1 MGSTF
6 EADIPGNVEEII
18 IENASAGSAAGSA
31 RYGAKIAEQPLTITA
46 VKWVPVSGS
55 QAGASANYRTIRL
68 VNGGTSG
75 TGTVVIAEH
84 AFSAT
89 NISCAQFASV
99 GLSIDKAN
107 SEIKTGEI
115 LYFSHTGSGV
125 AMQQGFMTVD
135 YRLD

>member
-6 EADIPGNVEEII
+6 EADIPGNVEEFI
-18 IENASAGSAAGSA
+18 IENASAASNAGAA
-31 RYGAKIAEQPLTITA
+31 RYGAKFAEQPIHISE
-46 VKWVPVSGS
+46 VRWVPIDGD
-55 QAGASANYRTIRL
+55 QAGASANFRTVRL

-75 TGTVVIAEH
+75 TATTIVAEY

-89 NISCAQFASV
+89 NISAAQFASV
-99 GLSIDKAN
+99 KLEINTAN
-107 SEIKTGEI
+107 DDIAPNEM

-125 AMQQGFMTVD
+125 VQRAGFLQVD